1 MSSIRPSQ
9 VRYRVLREHG
19 VIREHLDKLAEL
31 SAQLQAGDADAFRA
45 AQDRLQS
52 FHQVLRDHIDF
63 EDALLAP
70 ALHESDAWGEL
81 RARRLTDHH
90 VEQREQL
97 RAVVTRSRS
106 EPPPGLG
113 QLLDA
118 LIGELRRDMTAEE
131 REYLSADLLRDDVVA
146 DAEDG

>member
-9 VRYRVLREHG
+9 VRSRVLREHRA
-19 VIREHLDKLAEL
+19 IREQLDSLAEL
-31 SAQLQAGDADAFRA
+31 SAQLQAGNTEVFRE
-45 AQDRLQS
+45 AQGRLQA

-70 ALHESDAWGEL
+70 ALNETDAWGDL
-81 RARRLTDHH
+81 RSRRLTDHH

-97 RAVVTRSRS
+97 RAIVTRSRS
-106 EPPPGLG
+106 EPPVGFA
-113 QLLDA
+113 QLLDH
-118 LIGELRRDMTAEE
+118 LIDELRRDMSAEE